1 MNIDKILEPLI
12 EELRLAYMNICKE
25 GYDRNTSMEL
35 VFEAVVKDLHYNAG
49 VSKGF
54 LNTCID
60 SKVK

>member
-1 MNIDKILEPLI
+1 
-12 EELRLAYMNICKE
+12 MNICKE